1 MFLKV
6 SKDLEVSYVESVEN
20 KEELVLVTPN
30 TFQGKGIKFFT
41 KRRLTGEDA
50 QDCNLN
56 LVASLAVSHEGTS
69 PIYGD
74 VIFVRADGSKEH
86 YLNIKQ
92 IDYLNDF
99 INVVKNTL
107 NGQDEMQTIA
117 EIKRFL
123 ER

>member
-6 SKDLEVSYVESVEN
+6 SKDLEISYVENIEN

-30 TFQGKGIKFFT
+30 TFQGKGIKFYT
-41 KRRLTGEDA
+41 KKRLTGKDA

-56 LVASLAVSHEGTS
+56 IVAYLSVNAEGTS

-74 VIFVRADGSKEH
+74 VIFVRADGNKEH

-99 INVVKNTL
+99 INIVKNAL
-107 NGQDEMQTIA
+107 SGQDEVQAIKD
-117 EIKRFL
+117 IKRFL

>member
-6 SKDLEVSYVESVEN
+6 SKDLEVSYVENIEN
-20 KEELVLVTPN
+20 KEELVLITPN
-30 TFQGKGIKFFT
+30 TFKGKGIKFFA
-41 KRRLTGEDA
+41 KRILKGEDA
-50 QDCNLN
+50 KDCNLN
-56 LVASLAVSHEGTS
+56 MVASLAVNHNGTA

-74 VIFVRADGSKEH
+74 IIFARADGSKEH

-99 INVVKNTL
+99 INIIKNSL
-107 NGQDEMQTIA
+107 SGQDEMKAI
-117 EIKRFL
+117 EDIKRFL